1 MSKKNVKKDGED
13 EAKNILSTGNMEIDK
28 RMANG
33 LPLHSLNLI
42 EGAND
47 TGKSVL
53 TQQIVWGGLNQG
65 FTFSLY
71 TTENTVK
78 SLMSQMESLALDIS
92 ERFAWGYLKIYP
104 IHVDGVKM
112 NAELTKDFLKRLM
125 EHIKLSKDDVIVVDS
140 FTVFTISS
148 SQEDIFNFFAECK
161 SVCDGGKTI
170 LITLH
175 QYAFDE
181 DTLIRIR
188 SIADGH
194 IKLKVET
201 LGDKNVN
208 MMEVSKIRGAS
219 KASGNVVSFEV
230 QPGYGMKIIPFS
242 SAQI

>member
-1 MSKKNVKKDGED
+1 MSKKNVKMDGED
-13 EAKNILSTGNMEIDK
+13 AAKAVLSTGNMEIDK

-92 ERFAWGYLKIYP
+92 DRFAWGYLKIYP
-104 IHVDGVKM
+104 IHVEGVKM
-112 NAELTKDFLKRLM
+112 NAGLTKDFLKRLM
-125 EHIKLSKDDVIVVDS
+125 DHIKLSKDDVIVVDS

-161 SVCDGGKTI
+161 SECDGGKTI

-201 LGDKNVN
+201 VGDRNVN

>member
-1 MSKKNVKKDGED
+1 MSKRKVQDKDE

-65 FTFSLY
+65 FTFALY

-78 SLMSQMESLALDIS
+78 SMMSQMESLALDVS
-92 ERFAWGYLKIYP
+92 DRFAWGYLKIYP
-104 IHVDGVKM
+104 IHVEGVKM
-112 NAELTKDFLKRLM
+112 NAELTKNFLNRLI
-125 EHIKLSKDDVIVVDS
+125 EHIKVSKDDIIVVDS

-148 SQEDIFNFFAECK
+148 SQDDIFNFFTECK
-161 SVCDGGKTI
+161 SVCDEGKTI

-201 LGDKNVN
+201 IGDRNVN

>member
-1 MSKKNVKKDGED
+1 MSKRNMQEDKDEA
-13 EAKNILSTGNMEIDK
+13 AKNILSTGNMEIDK

-78 SLMSQMESLALDIS
+78 SMLTQMESLALDVS
-92 ERFAWGYLKIYP
+92 DRFAWGYLKIYP
-104 IHVDGVKM
+104 IHVEGVKM
-112 NAELTKDFLKRLM
+112 NADLTKDFLNRLI
-125 EHIKLSKDDVIVVDS
+125 EHIKVSKDDIIVVDS

-148 SQEDIFNFFAECK
+148 SQDDIFNFFTECK

-201 LGDKNVN
+201 IGDRNVN

>member
-1 MSKKNVKKDGED
+1 MSKRKCAKDGED

-53 TQQIVWGGLNQG
+53 TQQIIWGGLNQG

-78 SLMSQMESLALDIS
+78 SMMSQMESLALDIS
-92 ERFAWGYLKIYP
+92 DRFAWGYLKIYP

-112 NAELTKDFLKRLM
+112 NAELTKNFLNRLM

-161 SVCDGGKTI
+161 SICDAARR
-170 LITLH
+170 
-175 QYAFDE
+175 Y
-181 DTLIRIR
+181 
-188 SIADGH
+188 
-194 IKLKVET
+194 
-201 LGDKNVN
+201 
-208 MMEVSKIRGAS
+208 
-219 KASGNVVSFEV
+219 
-230 QPGYGMKIIPFS
+230 
-242 SAQI
+242 

>member
-1 MSKKNVKKDGED
+1 MSKRIAKMD
-13 EAKNILSTGNMEIDK
+13 EEEAAKNILSTGNMEIDK
-28 RMANG
+28 KMANG

-53 TQQIVWGGLNQG
+53 TQQIIWGGLNQG
-65 FTFSLY
+65 FTFALY

-78 SLMSQMESLALDIS
+78 SMMSQMESLALDVS
-92 ERFAWGYLKIYP
+92 DRFAWGYLKIYP
-104 IHVDGVKM
+104 IHVEGVKM

-125 EHIKLSKDDVIVVDS
+125 EHIKVSTDDVIVVDS

-161 SVCDGGKTI
+161 SECDSGKTI

-201 LGDKNVN
+201 IGDKNVN